1 MEIYWLGHGCFR
13 LKGRDATVVTDPA
26 PPSTGYKIGKVAA
39 NVVTISRDLPDNNY
53 LAAIQGEPKVLK
65 GPGEY
70 EIAGVLITAV
80 RTEREPVG
88 DKTRNVAFVM
98 DIDDVRIC
106 HLGNIAEVPHADD
119 AEALSQADVLLIP
132 VGGGAVLNAAKAAE
146 TVSMLEPK
154 LVIPMIYET
163 EAASGKL
170 DPVDRFLKEMGIDA
184 KPAEGR
190 INITK
195 STVPGS
201 TTVSLLNYRG

>member
-26 PPSTGYKIGKVAA
+26 APATGYKIGKLAA
-39 NVVTISRDLPDNNY
+39 NVVTISRNHPENSY

-88 DKTRNVAFVM
+88 DKNRNVAFVM

-106 HLGNIAEVPHADD
+106 HLGDISEVPHADD
-119 AEALSQADVLLIP
+119 AEVLSQADVLLIP
-132 VGGGAVLNAAKAAE
+132 VGGGSVLNAAKAAE

-154 LVIPMIYET
+154 LVIPMIYQT
-163 EAASGKL
+163 
-170 DPVDRFLKEMGIDA
+170 
-184 KPAEGR
+184 
-190 INITK
+190 
-195 STVPGS
+195 
-201 TTVSLLNYRG
+201 